1 MTSFVADC
9 VGSTS
14 EVVVEYPTRISCY
27 SLSSD
32 GSYTESPV
40 ARGMAFI
47 PESLFYKIFDPEV
60 AEHIRKYYGGIV
72 GVMHEVHDSVCPP
85 AARTRMYVLG

>member
-1 MTSFVADC
+1 MPNFVTDC

-14 EVVVEYPTRISCY
+14 EVVVDYPTRISCY

-32 GSYTESPV
+32 GSYAESTV

-85 AARTRMYVLG
+85 ATKTRMYVLG